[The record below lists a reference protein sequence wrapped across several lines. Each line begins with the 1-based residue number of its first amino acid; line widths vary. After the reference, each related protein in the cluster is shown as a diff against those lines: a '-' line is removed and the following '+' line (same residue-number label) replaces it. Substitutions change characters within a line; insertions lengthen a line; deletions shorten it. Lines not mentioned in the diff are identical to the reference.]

1 MTYKKQNERQNKK
14 MNLQE
19 FSTYD
24 FEGNL
29 DDVIAKL
36 LAVKENNPNYFDF
49 MMEEETEIG
58 YYNERYTTFT
68 VFAWR
73 KETDKEM
80 EYRINKNKQARAK
93 KREENKRIKE
103 EKEASDKAEFA
114 RLAKKFKYEVA
125 DDFKM

>member
-1 MTYKKQNERQNKK
+1 MTNKRQNKK
-14 MNLQE
+14 IQLQE

-29 DDVIAKL
+29 DDIIAKL
-36 LAVKENNPNYFDF
+36 LAVKESYPNYFDF
-49 MMEEETEIG
+49 MMEEETENG

-80 EYRINKNKQARAK
+80 EYRIEKNKKAKAK
-93 KREENKRIKE
+93 KREENKKLKE
-103 EKEASDKAEFA
+103 VQEVKDKAEFL
-114 RLAKKFKYEVA
+114 RLAKKYKHEVEEI
-125 DDFKM
+125 